1 MDQNLGITNNL
12 NPLASPKHVLNVL
25 SKRQERKVRTSRETM
40 AG

>member
-25 SKRQERKVRTSRETM
+25 KQE
-40 AG
+40 AGEEGKN